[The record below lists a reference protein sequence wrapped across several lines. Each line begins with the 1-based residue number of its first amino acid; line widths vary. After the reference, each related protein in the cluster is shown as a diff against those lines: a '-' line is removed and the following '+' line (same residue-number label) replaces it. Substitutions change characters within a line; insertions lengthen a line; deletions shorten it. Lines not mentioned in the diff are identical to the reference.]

1 LKVLFKKLRI
11 LEEIFAIY
19 VQFAVF
25 RAVRVE
31 WEGQR
36 SEEIFAKCEEREAWK
51 GRWGVHEEGFV
62 RACKSKG
69 GWRRKTKARITVE
82 HCKIF

>member
-1 LKVLFKKLRI
+1 MKFLFKNLRI

-19 VQFAVF
+19 VRFAVF

-51 GRWGVHEEGFV
+51 GRWGVREEGFV

-69 GWRRKTKARITVE
+69 GRRRKTKARMTVE